1 MIPRTTEM
9 PEASHGKETAQN
21 HPRRRHRRLGYYTDA
36 DLNISLSLLDIEE
49 EVDQPGGLS
58 RALGEIKVS
67 ALVTMF
73 KKIRFDTHENLG
85 FGHVRLP
92 ETDMHT
98 TAMWWKLPDD
108 LCSRFDNDQLK
119 NGMLGVANLLR
130 IVAPLYLMC
139 SPQDVCVVYQVKS
152 PITDKPTLII
162 YDNYP
167 GGVGLAQKAYS
178 MQRLLLEKCLEIV
191 TGCTCSQGCPSCVG
205 PIGEV
210 GLDGKE
216 TAIRILRDM
225 LLRSDH

>member
-1 MIPRTTEM
+1 MERDNSSKKSNKKLSDYLRVYTVLLFLAFVLSFAALIAQYLYTRSVGEM
-9 PEASHGKETAQN
+9 E
-21 HPRRRHRRLGYYTDA
+21 
-36 DLNISLSLLDIEE
+36 
-49 EVDQPGGLS
+49 
-58 RALGEIKVS
+58 
-67 ALVTMF
+67 
-73 KKIRFDTHENLG
+73 
-85 FGHVRLP
+85 
-92 ETDMHT
+92 
-98 TAMWWKLPDD
+98 
-108 LCSRFDNDQLK
+108 